1 MHCPR
6 CANAVVAGAKFCLEC
21 GVSLA
26 DPGAE
31 TMFLDQDE
39 SLIVLRSLQRV
50 LTGEFEVEREI
61 GRGAMAIVYKAT
73 EIELARRVA
82 LKVLPPS
89 APGSKVVAERFKRE
103 ARLAAS
109 LDHANIIPVYRV
121 GQAGSTHFIVMKY
134 VDGRG
139 LDEILEAQGPLPI
152 AVVLHVMRAAI
163 SALAYAHDQ
172 GIVHRDV
179 KGGNIMV
186 DREGRVLVADFGIAR
201 AMEDASMTATGS
213 VVGTPFYMSPEQCA
227 ARRIGPQSDQ
237 YSIGIVAFQMLTGF
251 VPFNAETLPGIMH
264 HHFYTPVPDLTA
276 SRDGV
281 PPELLTVINRALSKK
296 PDQRYATT
304 DAMLEALDA
313 VPFSAEDRRQGED
326 DLRTLAR
333 GGLLLRIDSQPLP
346 VLLDPTRGT
355 PTGSRPVWMAK
366 PKPPRRRWRL
376 VSAIAVLAVVA
387 LGWTGLRYRAA
398 ASGRGRVT
406 GRPVPAA
413 VVPDS
418 ATARAFGSARK
429 TASGSIAKAAA
440 TGESDA
446 AAVPPAATSR
456 RADAASPAAP
466 TAAASGLLR
475 ARAYPVDADIAV
487 DGLSLGTGVVLDAA
501 IRAGRRRV
509 RVRAPGYADFDTTI
523 VVIAGETTQLPRIT
537 LRARESAP

>member
-1 MHCPR
+1 MQCPR
-6 CANAVVAGAKFCLEC
+6 CGNEIVTGAKYCLEC
-21 GVSLA
+21 GASLA

-89 APGSKVVAERFKRE
+89 APASKVVAERFKRE

-152 AVVLHVMRAAI
+152 PVVLHVMRAAI

-276 SRDGV
+276 SRAGV
-281 PPELLTVINRALSKK
+281 PPALLTVINRALSKK

-366 PKPPRRRWRL
+366 PEPPRRRWRL
-376 VSAIAVLAVVA
+376 VSAITVVAIAA

-398 ASGRGRVT
+398 EPGRGQSVVA
-406 GRPVPAA
+406 PLPAA
-413 VVPDS
+413 RPTDS
-418 ATARAFGSARK
+418 ALG
-429 TASGSIAKAAA
+429 A
-440 TGESDA
+440 TTTLRI
-446 AAVPPAATSR
+446 PPAAGTGDAGVSPVPPEATAR
-456 RADAASPAAP
+456 RADAGSPAAP
-466 TAAASGLLR
+466 AAAATGLLR
-475 ARAYPVDADIAV
+475 ARAYPVDADIEV
-487 DGLSLGTGVVLDAA
+487 DGLSLGRGVVLDAV
-501 IRAGRRRV
+501 IRTGRRRV
-509 RVRAPGYADFDTTI
+509 RVRAPGYAAFDTTI
-523 VVIAGETTQLPRIT
+523 LVTAGETTQLRRIT
-537 LRARESAP
+537 LRGRESTP

>member
-1 MHCPR
+1 MQCPR
-6 CANAVVAGAKFCLEC
+6 CGNDIVTGAKFCLEC
-21 GVSLA
+21 GASLA

-50 LTGEFEVEREI
+50 LAGEFEVEREI

-264 HHFYTPVPDLTA
+264 HHFYTPVPDLA
-276 SRDGV
+276 DSRTGV

-333 GGLLLRIDSQPLP
+333 GGLLLRIDAQPLP

-355 PTGSRPVWMAK
+355 PTGSRPVWMA
-366 PKPPRRRWRL
+366 PPEPPRRRWKL
-376 VSAIAVLAVVA
+376 VGALALLAVVA

-398 ASGRGRVT
+398 SARGGVT
-406 GRPVPAA
+406 GAPPPAA
-413 VVPDS
+413 VVADS
-418 ATARAFGSARK
+418 ATARASGSAPAMRS
-429 TASGSIAKAAA
+429 ASTPVVAP

-446 AAVPPAATSR
+446 AAVHPAAASR
-456 RADAASPAAP
+456 RADAELPAAP
-466 TAAASGLLR
+466 TVAVSGLLR

-487 DGLSLGTGVVLDAA
+487 DGLSLGRGIVLDAA
-501 IRAGRRRV
+501 IRAGRRRL

-523 VVIAGETTQLPRIT
+523 VIVAGETTQLRRIT
-537 LRARESAP
+537 LRARETAP